1 MSVSNRLVQDGG
13 AILEKGRLCITV
25 QLASTERSHALMGQ
39 QCRRVREVPG
49 RRVFQSAMPVSNS
62 LASTRVRADTR
73 NAMPLRRSIRVNSCP
88 FAVPFSAF
96 AFIRGFDRSPPLGGR
111 LMV

>member
-1 MSVSNRLVQDGG
+1 MSVSNRLVPDGG

-49 RRVFQSAMPVSNS
+49 RRVFQSALAIKNS
-62 LASTRVRADTR
+62 WRRQPCGPTRGMQRPSEGPFA
-73 NAMPLRRSIRVNSCP
+73 SIRVHSRSL
-88 FAVPFSAF
+88 SA
-96 AFIRGFDRSPPLGGR
+96 
-111 LMV
+111 

>member
-1 MSVSNRLVQDGG
+1 MSVSNRLVPDGG

-49 RRVFQSAMPVSNS
+49 RRVFQSAIPIKNS
-62 LASTRVRADTR
+62 RHRHPCELTHG
-73 NAMPLRRSIRVNSCP
+73 MRRPSDGPFASIRVHSRL
-88 FAVPFSAF
+88 
-96 AFIRGFDRSPPLGGR
+96 FIRVHSR
-111 LMV
+111 LFLF